1 MFWYLNYNQ
10 YGELDV
16 IFQFGELTVISKNLL
31 LKTKK
36 WTYLWCQFEY
46 LQPIITIA
54 INLENGL

>member
-36 WTYLWCQFEY
+36 
-46 LQPIITIA
+46 
-54 INLENGL
+54 